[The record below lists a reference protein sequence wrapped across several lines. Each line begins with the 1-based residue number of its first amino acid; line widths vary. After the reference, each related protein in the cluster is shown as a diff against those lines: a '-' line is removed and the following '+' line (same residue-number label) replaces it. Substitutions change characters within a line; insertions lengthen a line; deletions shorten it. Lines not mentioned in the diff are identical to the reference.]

1 MRNGPVYNAPTEGAP
16 AAAAEPVIPVQGTTL
31 INSGDPAPAPADPN
45 APPADPNAPKPDE
58 KKDEPKPEA
67 FDLEKLELPEGIT
80 IPEDKREA
88 LTGIAQKHGLSNEA
102 MKDLMA
108 LQADSLKTQAAAPY
122 KLWQDTQVGWQNE
135 IKADK
140 EIGGDKLPA
149 TLQTVSK
156 ALDQYGT
163 PGVRQALDY
172 TGAGNNPEI
181 VRTIHAMAKALGE
194 GGHVNGNPPNG
205 RQGPIDAASA
215 IYPNLVQ
222 KG

>member
-1 MRNGPVYNAPTEGAP
+1 
-16 AAAAEPVIPVQGTTL
+16 
-31 INSGDPAPAPADPN
+31 
-45 APPADPNAPKPDE
+45 
-58 KKDEPKPEA
+58 
-67 FDLEKLELPEGIT
+67 
-80 IPEDKREA
+80 
-88 LTGIAQKHGLSNEA
+88 

-108 LQADSLKTQAAAPY
+108 LQADSLKTQAAAPVQAVAGY
-122 KLWQDTQVGWQNE
+122 SDVGWQNE

-181 VRTIHAMAKALGE
+181 VRTIYAMAKALGE